1 MFVGLKK
8 SGNIRNIAESAWVST
23 LDEAKAKEKSD
34 AEVIRVVTFL
44 KENNHTTP
52 FESVTLTLALS
63 SDNLDSLSASADFK
77 VMPVGHLKDFMRIR
91 QEDIIQTLM
100 NNKFTK
106 SSYENNIF
114 YATLDLFNFLKI
126 VKKLDPIWMTMFK
139 ELEPD
144 LVSIVEDWN
153 LDQKPIYTPSNIDYS
168 VLGETNITVELV
180 NVHDIGIDSHRR
192 YTWRVC
198 GPLSILV
205 QMLRHRTASFN
216 MTSGRY
222 RTLNQDLVDIYSDIL
237 ELSKKMSF
245 DIDSYMA
252 KGQESMN
259 EYLAFMKVAKNSK
272 AKNLISNSEYKRL
285 REYGRYILPE
295 GRMTELYVTF
305 YNDDFV
311 HYLSLRETEHAQIEH
326 AYIAKLMH
334 DTAQASKP

>member
-8 SGNIRNIAESAWVST
+8 SGSIRSVAESAWVST

-44 KENNHTTP
+44 KQNNHTTP

-63 SDNLDSLSASADFK
+63 GKNLDNLSSSTDSK
-77 VMPVGHLKDFMRIR
+77 VLQINNLEDFMRIR

-100 NNKFTK
+100 NHKFVK
-106 SSYENNIF
+106 STFEDGTF
-114 YATLDLFNFLKI
+114 YLTLDLFNFLKI
-126 VKKLDPIWMTMFK
+126 AKKLNPIWMTMFK
-139 ELEPD
+139 QLEPD
-144 LVSIVEDWN
+144 LALIVEDWN
-153 LDQKPIYTPSNIDYS
+153 LEQKPIYTPSNIDYS

-180 NVHDIGIDSHRR
+180 NIHDIGIDSHRR
-192 YTWRVC
+192 YTWRIC

-237 ELSKKMSF
+237 DLSNKMAF

-259 EYLAFMKVAKNSK
+259 EYLAFMKVAKSSK

-305 YNDDFV
+305 YNDDFL

-334 DTAQASKP
+334 DTAQASRS